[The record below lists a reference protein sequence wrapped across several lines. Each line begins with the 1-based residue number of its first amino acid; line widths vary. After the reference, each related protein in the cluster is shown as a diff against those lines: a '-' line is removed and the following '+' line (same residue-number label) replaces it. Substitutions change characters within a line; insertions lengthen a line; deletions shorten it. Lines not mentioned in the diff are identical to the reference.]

1 MVTLKEIEL
10 AHKRIRHL
18 IHRTPILTNKS
29 LNELSGAKL
38 YFKCE
43 NFQKVGA
50 FKIRGATNTVEQL
63 SQTEIEKGVA
73 TTSSG
78 NHGAALSMAVTRRG
92 GKTKVV
98 MPNNTPKIKVNNVER
113 NGGIVVWC
121 EPEQSSRESVLAD
134 LVEQT
139 GAIVVHP
146 YNDERIV
153 AGQGTCAKEL
163 MEDEPNLDMI
173 VCPVSGGGLLG
184 GTLLAAKGI
193 NSKIIVYGA
202 EPSEADDAY
211 RSLKSGK
218 IETNKSIDTIC
229 DGLRGLLGG
238 TLLAAKGINSKI
250 IVYGAEPSEA
260 DDAYRS
266 LKSGKIETNKSIDT
280 ICDGLRA
287 QLGTVP
293 FPIIQEFVDG
303 IITVTEEEIISAMR
317 MIWERM
323 KIIVEPSSAITL
335 GGLLKKPAIFKGKR
349 VGLIISGGNVDLEK
363 LPW

>member
-10 AHKRIRHL
+10 AHDRIRSF

-29 LNELSGAKL
+29 LNELSGASL

-134 LVEQT
+134 LVEKT

-173 VCPVSGGGLLG
+173 VCPVSGG
-184 GTLLAAKGI
+184 
-193 NSKIIVYGA
+193 
-202 EPSEADDAY
+202 
-211 RSLKSGK
+211 
-218 IETNKSIDTIC
+218 
-229 DGLRGLLGG
+229 GLLGG

>member
-10 AHKRIRHL
+10 AHDRIRSF

-29 LNELSGAKL
+29 LNELSGASL

-63 SQTEIEKGVA
+63 SQAEIEKGVV

-113 NGGIVVWC
+113 NGGEVIWC

-146 YNDERIV
+146 YNHERIV

-173 VCPVSGGGLLG
+173 VCPVSGGGLLS
-184 GTLLAAKGI
+184 GTLLAAKGMKPEI
-193 NSKIIVYGA
+193 MVYGA

-211 RSLKSGK
+211 RSLQKGE
-218 IETNKSIDTIC
+218 IVANET
-229 DGLRGLLGG
+229 
-238 TLLAAKGINSKI
+238 
-250 IVYGAEPSEA
+250 
-260 DDAYRS
+260 
-266 LKSGKIETNKSIDT
+266 IDT

-287 QLGTVP
+287 QIGTVT
-293 FPIIQEFVDG
+293 FPIIQNYVDG
-303 IITVTEEEIISAMR
+303 IITVTETEIIEAMK
-317 MIWERM
+317 MVWDRM
-323 KIIVEPSSAITL
+323 KIIVEPSSVITL
-335 GGLLKKPAIFKGKR
+335 GALLKSKNKFSGKK
-349 VGLIISGGNVDLEK
+349 VGLILSGGNVDLNQ

>member
-10 AHKRIRHL
+10 AHDRIRSF

-29 LNELSGAKL
+29 LNELSGASL

-43 NFQKVGA
+43 NFQKTGA

-63 SQTEIEKGVA
+63 SQAEIEKGVV

-113 NGGIVVWC
+113 NGGEVVWC

-173 VCPVSGGGLLG
+173 VCPVSGGGLLS
-184 GTLLAAKGI
+184 GTLIAAKGI
-193 NSKIIVYGA
+193 NPNIIVF
-202 EPSEADDAY
+202 
-211 RSLKSGK
+211 
-218 IETNKSIDTIC
+218 
-229 DGLRGLLGG
+229 
-238 TLLAAKGINSKI
+238 
-250 IVYGAEPSEA
+250 GAEPSEA

-287 QLGTVP
+287 QIGTIT
-293 FPIIQEFVDG
+293 FPIIQKHVDG
-303 IITVTEEEIISAMR
+303 IIRVTDEEIIEAMK

-335 GGLLKKPAIFKGKR
+335 GALLKNKDMLSNKR
-349 VGLIISGGNVDLEK
+349 VGLILSGGNVDLNQ